1 MTVPSP
7 QGTRR
12 RVPGLPS
19 REILLFLV
27 SGGLGFLV
35 DASVVQVLVSLF
47 DVNPYAS
54 RVVSFLCAA
63 SATWAFNRR
72 YTFAGKR
79 RYASARGELARYL
92 VAMVGGFA
100 INYGTF
106 VAVLAAM
113 PVAHRWPVIGVAA
126 GSLAG
131 AVLNYLT
138 SKFWIFRAPS
148 DSSTRPP
155 A

>member
-1 MTVPSP
+1 MTP
-7 QGTRR
+7 R
-12 RVPGLPS
+12 PGILRPLARLLPS

-27 SGGLGFLV
+27 SGALGFLV
-35 DASVVQVLVSLF
+35 DASIVQTLVSLF
-47 DVNPYAS
+47 DINPYAA

-100 INYGTF
+100 LNYGTY
-106 VAVLAAM
+106 VAVLAVM
-113 PVAHRWPVIGVAA
+113 PVAHLWPVIGVAA